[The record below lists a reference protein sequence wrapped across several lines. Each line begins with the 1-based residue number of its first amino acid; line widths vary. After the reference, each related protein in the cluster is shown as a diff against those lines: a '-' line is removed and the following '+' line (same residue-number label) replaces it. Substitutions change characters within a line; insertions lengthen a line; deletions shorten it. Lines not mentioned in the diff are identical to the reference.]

1 MHEVHRIAA
10 SNGVRAT
17 FFCSRNM
24 ANMAYGYWIL
34 ENITSGVY
42 SLSNM
47 FANSIGTLG
56 FDEKGNVGKIM
67 NQKVLKIYE
76 KSS

>member
-1 MHEVHRIAA
+1 
-10 SNGVRAT
+10 
-17 FFCSRNM
+17 
-24 ANMAYGYWIL
+24 
-34 ENITSGVY
+34 
-42 SLSNM
+42 M